1 MEASNPAI
9 TTIRVMFS
17 GRTVLATV
25 SATFNSKIQYAKK
38 LNIAAHTTA
47 AAGLNTCVET
57 TVAIE
62 FAAS

>member
-1 MEASNPAI
+1 
-9 TTIRVMFS
+9 MFS

-25 SATFNSKIQYAKK
+25 SAILSSNIQYARK
-38 LNIAAHTTA
+38 LNMAAQITA
-47 AAGLNTCVET
+47 VKGERTLVET